1 MSGGAGNFGSGSAG
15 SNASKPGYEVINKF
29 GENLDIDQAETPV
42 EIWSH
47 GAGGPTFPF
56 LDTGIAMDIK
66 STSVNDTLAGTGAQK
81 ARITYYTTDNT
92 KVVTDVDLDG
102 TSQVQVG
109 DDVKFVSRVFLFQS
123 GTNNSNIGEV
133 NVVDRPTGIAV
144 YQSVEI
150 GLSQTGSALQICE
163 KGKTGIVKRTKVGY
177 AKDQNPLGSADM
189 RFNVRKAN
197 GTIVTKH
204 SVLISSIKPADIEE
218 PCCGSVAELE
228 EGDIAYWLCQS
239 VSADNTPI
247 EARFDMEIFDA

>member
-1 MSGGAGNFGSGSAG
+1 MSGGAGNFGSGSVG

-29 GENLDIDQAETPV
+29 GENLDIDQAETPI

-47 GAGGPTFPF
+47 GSGGPRFPF
-56 LDTGIAMDIK
+56 LDTGIAMDIV
-66 STSVNDTLAGTGAQK
+66 STSADDSLAGIGSQK
-81 ARITYYTTDNT
+81 AIVTYYTTDNT
-92 KVVTDVDLDG
+92 KVELDVDLAG
-102 TSQVQVG
+102 LTRVPIG
-109 DDVKFVSRVFLFQS
+109 DDVKFVSRVFLYQS
-123 GTNNSNIGEV
+123 GSNMSNVGEV
-133 NVVDRPTGIAV
+133 NAVDRATGLVV

-177 AKDQNPLGSADM
+177 AKGQNPLGSADM

-204 SVLISSIKPADIEE
+204 SVLISSIKPSDTEE
-218 PCCGSVAELE
+218 PPVGNVAELE

-247 EARFDMEIFDA
+247 EARFDMEVFDA